1 MSGNGVNALAMG
13 DFQINSRV
21 RGVFAKHWLDTS
33 QLSIVTIKG
42 NVYVGGTVK
51 KLSAVSRHVEINEE
65 LMETIDF
72 EIKRI
77 KDVKRITYRLEDWRK
92 EAGKF
97 ISLRRVRDSAEEKKR
112 AEDAT
117 KRAGH
122 EKDETHETP

>member
-1 MSGNGVNALAMG
+1 LAVG

-21 RGVFAKHWLDTS
+21 RGIFAKHWLDTS
-33 QLSIVTIKG
+33 QLSVVTIKG
-42 NVYVGGTVK
+42 NVYIGGTVK

-97 ISLRRVRDSAEEKKR
+97 ISLRKIRESKEEKKM
-112 AEDAT
+112 AEDIKKHT
-117 KRAGH
+117 GY
-122 EKDETHETP
+122 EKGETYETS